1 MVIEIT
7 VPDDWPPALA
17 LATRSLFQQAV
28 NGGYPLVTWARP
40 DADPEAVRQAF
51 ACIRAMIE
59 ESGLAA

>member
-17 LATRSLFQQAV
+17 LAIRSLFQQSV

-40 DADPEAVRQAF
+40 GADPDAVSQAY
-51 ACIRAMIE
+51 ARIRAMIE

>member
-17 LATRSLFQQAV
+17 LATRALFQQAV
-28 NGGYPLVTWARP
+28 SGGYPLVTWARP
-40 DADPEAVRQAF
+40 DADPEAVSQAF
-51 ACIRAMIE
+51 ARIRAMLE

>member
-7 VPDDWPPALA
+7 VPDDWPPTLA
-17 LATRSLFQQAV
+17 LATRALFQQAV

-40 DADPEAVRQAF
+40 DADPEAVRHAF
-51 ACIRAMIE
+51 ARIRAMLE

>member
-28 NGGYPLVTWARP
+28 SNGYPLVAWARP
-40 DADPEAVRQAF
+40 DADPEAVMQAF
-51 ACIRAMIE
+51 ARIRAMIE

>member
-7 VPDDWPPALA
+7 VPDDWPPSLA
-17 LATRSLFQQAV
+17 LAIRSLFQQAV

-40 DADPEAVRQAF
+40 DADPDAVSQAY
-51 ACIRAMIE
+51 ARIRAMIE